1 MKTTTT
7 AKSLFEPV
15 QQQQGINLLEVLLV
29 LAVMAVLLGWA
40 MPQSSALRER
50 QLQRIELNRLQL
62 VLQGLRQQA
71 SLMQQSLRICASDD
85 GLHCTSLAVSGGLL
99 VLDAQDQPVSFTAGM
114 GVPLALVSPLLV
126 RPLPQRGVGG
136 SLLPC
141 TGFRYQAPQGLTLS
155 VVGRVRREPTPAA
168 ALVALCLAA

>member
-1 MKTTTT
+1 M
-7 AKSLFEPV
+7 SRGVLWSGCRS
-15 QQQQGINLLEVLLV
+15 QMQGINLLEILLV

-40 MPQSSALRER
+40 MPQTSALRER
-50 QLQRIELNRLQL
+50 QLQKLELDRLQL
-62 VLQGLRQQA
+62 VLQGVRQQA
-71 SLMQQSLRICASDD
+71 GLRQQSLRICASDD

-99 VLDAQDQPVSFTAGM
+99 VLDAQDQPFSFIDGM
-114 GVPLALVSPLLV
+114 GVPLAVSSPLLV

-155 VVGRVRREPTPAA
+155 VVGRVRREPAPAA
-168 ALVALCLAA
+168 SLIALCPAT